1 MGHSGGLK
9 SLNTE
14 EVAFSEPWVLYPPTP
29 ADGGGARQR
38 TLLHPAACI
47 GSEPLEVHLPSE
59 STASGSGQEEKA
71 RVLEEDVRKHGFWK
85 RIFIAVR
92 KQRFS
97 SERAAPRTNFWSLF
111 VWN

>member
-1 MGHSGGLK
+1 MAGESVREHCCFRLR
-9 SLNTE
+9 
-14 EVAFSEPWVLYPPTP
+14 VL
-29 ADGGGARQR
+29 G
-38 TLLHPAACI
+38 
-47 GSEPLEVHLPSE
+47 EPLEVHLPSE
-59 STASGSGQEEKA
+59 SAASGSGREEKA